1 MSPIEYFWIVIA
13 LLFGLVGVI
22 RTYPRELGVTT
33 MCMAALLLL
42 MQYGAKIIAFLQN
55 RFGDDFQFLLSTR
68 FEAGFHIGL
77 FLFII
82 FISYQGITL
91 TFKGSPP
98 KGIGTS
104 IIGFFVGLLNGYFI
118 SGTVWYYLH
127 KYHYPFG
134 SVDER
139 QLTELARRMIQYLP
153 PEIFKV
159 GYLLALLLLLLIL
172 SVWR

>member
-1 MSPIEYFWIVIA
+1 MSPIEYFWIIIA

-22 RTYPRELGVTT
+22 RTYPKELGVTT

-42 MQYGAKIIAFLQN
+42 MQYGTKIIAFLQN
-55 RFGDDFQFLLSTR
+55 HFGDDFEFLMTTR
-68 FEAGFHIGL
+68 FEAGFYIGL
-77 FLFII
+77 FLVII

-91 TFKGSPP
+91 SFKGTPP
-98 KGIGTS
+98 KGLGTA
-104 IIGFFVGLLNGYFI
+104 IIGFLVGLLNGYFI

-127 KYHYPFG
+127 KYNYPFG
-134 SVDER
+134 GVNES
-139 QLTELARRMIQYLP
+139 QLSEVARRLIQYLP